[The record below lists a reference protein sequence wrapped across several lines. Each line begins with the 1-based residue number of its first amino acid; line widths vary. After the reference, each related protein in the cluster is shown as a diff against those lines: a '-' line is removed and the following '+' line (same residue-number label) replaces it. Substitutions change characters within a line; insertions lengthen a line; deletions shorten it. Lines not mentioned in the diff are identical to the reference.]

1 MLIGKDW
8 KIESDPLD
16 ITLSQRIIRKSKNGT
31 YHKVWRVEGYYSS
44 VASALKGM
52 VDQEVLGTGFS
63 DFETVVKK
71 IDELH
76 KLIDGIATQPMMRE
90 STSHITASKPHH

>member
-8 KIESDPLD
+8 KIESDPLN
-16 ITLSQRIIRKSKNGT
+16 IMLSQRITRKSKDGT
-31 YHKVWRVEGYYSS
+31 YHKVWRVEGYCSS
-44 VASALKGM
+44 VANALKSM
-52 VDQEVLGTGFS
+52 VDQGVLGTGFS
-63 DFETVVKK
+63 DFEAVVKK